1 MSSPIRHLLSTS
13 KTFLFRKP
21 SQELGRLHRWGAH
34 AYLRS
39 SAWAHQMEA
48 AASRLPVP
56 VEASAGKP
64 HLEVWFL
71 TGRRF
76 WYQTAFCAWTLS
88 RHSGRELI
96 VHLADDGSLTQE
108 VEHELRYL
116 FPNGTTHWRDEC
128 KQLFSELL
136 PPSRYPTLHLRWH
149 DYINLHKLTAPHL
162 GQSGIKLVLDSDM
175 LFFRSPDALLAWWDK
190 PDQPCLMLDC
200 EESYGYTRPLLEN
213 LAGVSLLPSLNVGI
227 CGLDSSSIDW
237 DQLEYWCRSLVEG
250 EGTSYYLEQAL
261 AAMLAS
267 RCQPIVL
274 PRADYITFPT
284 HQQVAQGSGVLQHY
298 VSDSKPWY
306 FRTAWRLASKG
317 IIPC

>member
-1 MSSPIRHLLSTS
+1 
-13 KTFLFRKP
+13 
-21 SQELGRLHRWGAH
+21 
-34 AYLRS
+34 
-39 SAWAHQMEA
+39 
-48 AASRLPVP
+48 
-56 VEASAGKP
+56 
-64 HLEVWFL
+64 
-71 TGRRF
+71 
-76 WYQTAFCAWTLS
+76 
-88 RHSGRELI
+88 
-96 VHLADDGSLTQE
+96 
-108 VEHELRYL
+108 
-116 FPNGTTHWRDEC
+116 
-128 KQLFSELL
+128 
-136 PPSRYPTLHLRWH
+136 
-149 DYINLHKLTAPHL
+149 
-162 GQSGIKLVLDSDM
+162 M